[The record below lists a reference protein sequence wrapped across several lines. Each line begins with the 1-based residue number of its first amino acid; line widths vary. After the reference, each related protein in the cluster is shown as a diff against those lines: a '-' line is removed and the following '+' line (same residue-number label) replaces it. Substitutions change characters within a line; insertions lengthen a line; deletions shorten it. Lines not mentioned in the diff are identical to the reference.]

1 MSIRAS
7 RTAVVFASVL
17 LAGGALAA
25 PPGPGQHFDCSD
37 GGTTSCATDDEGC
50 VPADKLALKCSSTAG
65 KTVAKAV
72 KGATSCHAKQA
83 QMRFQGAS
91 ITGAGNS
98 EENCED
104 NPGKSV
110 KSNFDAGVAR
120 LTSLGCDPGLASGV
134 AGIGTTL
141 FGSGPGSFDGDNG
154 LVYCDSSSGA
164 LIGDDDTG
172 SVAATA
178 AMLKCEISVAKA
190 LAKLQA
196 TASKCHTKMA
206 SAFLRGLDFNEED
219 CEEIS
224 LAGKGGLAKFNSV
237 RDKLVAAGI
246 CPPCLDASAMDAL
259 AASTIAKEDGNGD
272 VIFPCP

>member
-7 RTAVVFASVL
+7 NMAVVFASVF

-50 VPADKLALKCSSTAG
+50 VPADKLALKCSSLAG

-83 QMRFQGAS
+83 QQRFQGTS

-98 EENCED
+98 EENCEE

-120 LTSLGCDPGLASGV
+120 LTSIGCDPGLASGV

-172 SVAATA
+172 SVPATA
-178 AMLKCEISVAKA
+178 DILKCETGVAKA
-190 LAKLQA
+190 LAKLHA
-196 TASKCHTKMA
+196 TASKCHAKMA
-206 SAFLRGLDFNEED
+206 SSFLKGVDFTEED
-219 CEEIS
+219 CEEVS
-224 LAGKGGLAKFNSV
+224 PAGKGGLAKFNAV

-246 CPPCLDASAMDAL
+246 CPPCLGASAMDAL
-259 AASTIAKEDGNGD
+259 AASTLANVDGNGD

>member
-25 PPGPGQHFDCSD
+25 PPGPGQHFDCST

-50 VPADKLALKCSSTAG
+50 VPADKLALKCSSTAAR
-65 KTVAKAV
+65 TIAKAV
-72 KGATSCHAKQA
+72 KGTTSCHAKQA
-83 QMRFQGAS
+83 QMRFQGSS
-91 ITGAGNS
+91 INGAGNS
-98 EENCED
+98 EENCEE
-104 NPGKSV
+104 NPGNSV
-110 KSNFDAGVAR
+110 KSKFDAGVAR
-120 LTSLGCDPGLASGV
+120 LTSLGCDPGLVSGV
-134 AGIGTTL
+134 AGLGTTL

-178 AMLKCEISVAKA
+178 DMLKCETAVAKG
-190 LAKLQA
+190 LAKLHK

-206 SAFLRGLDFNEED
+206 SSFLRGVDFNEED

-224 LAGKGGLAKFNSV
+224 PAGKGGLAKFNAL
-237 RDKLVAAGI
+237 RNNLVAAGI
-246 CPPCLDASAMDAL
+246 CPPCLGASAMDAL
-259 AASTIAKEDGNGD
+259 AASTLANEDGNGD